1 MALSD
6 ETKKWLLLAGLII
19 LFAAVITL
27 IVIAPDSS
35 TKSRYSNITEL
46 GFIPKLWYK
55 PDETNFDRTKYFRR
69 LRKDNYPEFVKLW
82 HSDPKKLFGPNSPTS
97 Y

>member
-1 MALSD
+1 MYLS
-6 ETKKWLLLAGLII
+6 EKSKTQLLSII
-19 LFAAVITL
+19 IVLLFVAVIVLL
-27 IVIAPDSS
+27 I
-35 TKSRYSNITEL
+35 THKSGYSNITEL

-55 PDETNFDRTKYFRR
+55 PDETDFDRTKYFRR
-69 LRKDNYPEFVKLW
+69 LRKYNYPEFVKLW

>member
-1 MALSD
+1 MCMN
-6 ETKKWLLLAGLII
+6 EEQKVWLLIAII
-19 LFAAVITL
+19 LILFVG
-27 IVIAPDSS
+27 IVVLLMTAPN
-35 TKSRYSNITEL
+35 KSGYSNVTEL

-55 PDETNFDRTKYFRR
+55 PDETDFNRTKYFRR